1 MIGKGKGERKDARR
15 QLTKLKEL
23 YPWKHNV
30 TGKCSHNPPMLPC
43 LMQPISWRRMF
54 LQTIKKR
61 TRLWNKFDTVK
72 NQSFTSLLPCLWGN
86 PQPLPV
92 SLRPHHLPQASRKRQ
107 AQHSP
112 LLPLSGADY
121 GVQLGA
127 EAQQKRNSEGRKLVL
142 LLSQEKSHNPDPQ
155 IARSAGFVIQIRN
168 SLAFFLTKQVPL
180 VNFSAEQ
187 VNGKCVTRR
196 PAWGNRVGTVYS
208 YFLPDD
214 TLI

>member
-1 MIGKGKGERKDARR
+1 MQKGNLRILRNFICESITSQG
-15 QLTKLKEL
+15 
-23 YPWKHNV
+23 NSV
-30 TGKCSHNPPMLPC
+30 TTPLLLPC
-43 LMQPISWRRMF
+43 LMRPISWRIMF
-54 LQTIKKR
+54 LQTINKR
-61 TRLWNKFDTVK
+61 TSLWNKFDTVK
-72 NQSFTSLLPCLWGN
+72 NQSFASLLPYLWGN

-107 AQHSP
+107 AEHSP

-121 GVQLGA
+121 RLQLGA
-127 EAQQKRNSEGRKLVL
+127 EAQQKRNSEGRKLVP

-155 IARSAGFVIQIRN
+155 IARSDGFVIQIRN

-180 VNFSAEQ
+180 VNFSVEQ

-214 TLI
+214 ILI